1 MCNDT
6 STMAFRNFKKM
17 VRNINDRR
25 AQKQQARR
33 TNRMAK
39 CSADDDN
46 HSLETTSTTTCTT
59 MDDSIPSICSTLY
72 NDSLS
77 TTTSAD
83 VLSTATMSS
92 AAESVVC
99 NSDDNQNNHVIRD
112 GQRQQR
118 RLLRQSFNFYGS
130 NPAKQIYC
138 VMTASVLLNF
148 PALLHGVTMILLKLV
163 FDRIFVWGQHI
174 YDQNNCIMKRR
185 NRCAFK
191 CRIFSLMNLSSGVLD
206 GNPHCWWKACLLF
219 MYAEKAYETVANDF
233 ST

>member
-1 MCNDT
+1 MYNDT

-17 VRNINDRR
+17 IRNINDRR
-25 AQKQQARR
+25 AQKQQRR
-33 TNRMAK
+33 MTKR
-39 CSADDDN
+39 SADEDD
-46 HSLETTSTTTCTT
+46 HSLETTSTRTCTTT
-59 MDDSIPSICSTLY
+59 MDDSISSICSTFY
-72 NDSLS
+72 VDSLS
-77 TTTSAD
+77 TITSAD
-83 VLSTATMSS
+83 MLNTTAMSS
-92 AAESVVC
+92 AAEPAAG
-99 NSDDNQNNHVIRD
+99 NSDTQNHHVIRD

-138 VMTASVLLNF
+138 VMTASILLNC
-148 PALLHGVTMILLKLV
+148 PVLLHGVTMILLKLV

-174 YDQNNCIMKRR
+174 YDQINCIMKRR